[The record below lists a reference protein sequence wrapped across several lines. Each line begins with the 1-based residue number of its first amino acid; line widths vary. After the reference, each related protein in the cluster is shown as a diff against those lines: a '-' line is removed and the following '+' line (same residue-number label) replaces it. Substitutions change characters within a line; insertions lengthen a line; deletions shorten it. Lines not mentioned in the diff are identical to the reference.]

1 MSKIKNIEEKQFE
14 QSYFKGE
21 PTKDFF
27 IDFLTK
33 DIALDKALIDLV
45 DNSIDAAK
53 NELQDENK
61 KNDFSK
67 FKIELFLNENEFIIK
82 DNCGGFS
89 LEIAKKY
96 ALRIGRPDGSDFAKN
111 SIGRFGVGMKRAVF
125 KIGKQ
130 IYIESKCKNGDHFK
144 VEIDVD
150 KWKNKT
156 MEVTTKDDKKIEITD
171 WNFDFSIIKNQSE
184 SKLAKDVY
192 GTYICVKN
200 LKEEVVEEFKS
211 VVSVKK
217 LIIDLEKTLAYSLE
231 EGLEILLNKR
241 KLEAKPILLLY
252 SNEVKPFKSTEKF
265 GEVTV
270 DIIAGVGEPSP
281 DDAGWYIYC
290 NDRMMVSANKENL
303 TGWQGG
309 KNYYNDT
316 GVQKYHNKVAMFRG
330 LVFFKAEDSKLLPM
344 TTTKIGIDSDSK
356 IYKSVREF
364 MIEAMKIVLNE
375 LNEVDSSEDRKLIVD
390 STEKKDIKEISIQL
404 SKTFVFPKNDQNKES
419 QKASKKRISYEVDGE
434 LFENVSNFLDINTNK
449 AIGLETFNYFVKMN
463 DLGNY

>member
-1 MSKIKNIEEKQFE
+1 MAKIKKQPEQNYFE
-14 QSYFKGE
+14 GE

-53 NELQDENK
+53 NQLQYENGEE
-61 KNDFSK
+61 DFSK
-67 FKIELFLNENEFIIK
+67 FKIEMFLNDDEFIIK

-89 LEIAKKY
+89 LEVAKKY
-96 ALRIGRPDGSDFAKN
+96 ALRIGRPNGADFAKN

-144 VEIDVD
+144 VEIDVEQ
-150 KWKNKT
+150 WKNKT
-156 MEVTTKDDKKIEITD
+156 IQVTTTDKQKMEITD
-171 WNFDFSIIKNQSE
+171 WNFDFSLIENNVSSRIDKNI
-184 SKLAKDVY
+184 Y
-192 GTYICVKN
+192 GTYISVKD
-200 LKEEVVEEFKS
+200 LREEVIEEFIS

-217 LIIDLEKTLAYSLE
+217 LISDLEKTLAYSLE
-231 EGLEILLNKR
+231 DGLEIFLNKIQ
-241 KLEAKPILLLY
+241 LEAKPVLLLY
-252 SNEVKPFKSTEKF
+252 SEEVKPVKITENF
-265 GEVTV
+265 GEVQV

-309 KNYYNDT
+309 KNYFSDT

-330 LVFFKAEDSKLLPM
+330 LVFFTAEDSKLLPM

-356 IYKSVREF
+356 LYKSIREI
-364 MIEAMKIVLNE
+364 MIETMKIVLNE
-375 LNEVDSSEDRKLIVD
+375 LNEIDSSDDRKLIVE
-390 STEKKDIKEISIQL
+390 STEKRDVKEIISNLSNKFLFPETIKNAKEEVSIMKKIRYEVEEELFDNVSQFL
-404 SKTFVFPKNDQNKES
+404 GAKTNKEVG
-419 QKASKKRISYEVDGE
+419 I
-434 LFENVSNFLDINTNK
+434 
-449 AIGLETFNYFVKMN
+449 ETFRYFVKMN
-463 DLGNY
+463 DLDID